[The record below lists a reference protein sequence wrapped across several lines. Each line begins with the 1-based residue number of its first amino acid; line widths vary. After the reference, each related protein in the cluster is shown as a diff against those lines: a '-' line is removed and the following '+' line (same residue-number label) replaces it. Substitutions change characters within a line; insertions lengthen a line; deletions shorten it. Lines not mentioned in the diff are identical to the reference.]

1 MVIRQNRSI
10 AESGNCLTQENRQK
24 ISKLSIF
31 RMLFFRCIFFRS
43 WTLLFYLNKCTFIK
57 CYERSVFECK
67 TKKTTVHT
75 NLRSAEWTEGP
86 YKPQNKKECTNQVIE
101 PVKESQLR
109 AKIIINTLMLC
120 RTPNKPQDFSK
131 SVQSMRFHPA
141 FAIKLRFWIFIYINF
156 FWLPVSLPCVCMF
169 LCLCCCCFR
178 FALLSLEMRFAA

>member
-1 MVIRQNRSI
+1 MSHCFLPKLREYLCFDEPT
-10 AESGNCLTQENRQK
+10 AEKKAVSTLHLFVRMAFRRQK
-24 ISKLSIF
+24 NGIIISSIEKNMWKNNGYSSKQEYRREWKLSHSETQTKNQQTINF
-31 RMLFFRCIFFRS
+31 SYACFSMHFFFRS

-67 TKKTTVHT
+67 TKKKQPYT

-120 RTPNKPQDFSK
+120 RT
-131 SVQSMRFHPA
+131 HCA
-141 FAIKLRFWIFIYINF
+141 
-156 FWLPVSLPCVCMF
+156 
-169 LCLCCCCFR
+169 
-178 FALLSLEMRFAA
+178 E